1 MMRNTWIVTKIM
13 LKMQYSSTSK
23 QSNTWIYGLLV
34 VILIPFFLIIMM
46 QVFRSIIENVYHLL
60 AEVNQE
66 SMLLGLAFLFITA
79 VLLFFSFITILSAF
93 YFSDDITAYIPL
105 PLHPHQ
111 LLIGKAANP
120 LIYNYLISAVIFIP
134 FLFIY
139 GSISNAPILFYVYGL
154 ILFIVFPIIPFTIVA
169 VILMFVMRYVNIA
182 KNKDRS
188 KIFMGAGSLLFVIL
202 INVLVRLNL
211 DDAALMNTFT
221 VYMQEQEG
229 ILKMITMIFPP
240 AYFGALSLHF
250 AGSWSGLPALAALL
264 AIFTITALL
273 FILAGH
279 HFYLKGVRGMSS
291 GSKGKLSEK
300 ASHKLTKERSIL
312 KTYILKDIK
321 IIIRTPAFLMQ
332 CVVQPLFF
340 PVFITVIL
348 FLDLGEGLSSL
359 GSITAEKNL
368 FLILFMFSIIMLSAN
383 ATAFTAISRDGA
395 GRKINLF
402 LPIPFHHLIFAKLL
416 VAYLIPLI
424 PFILITCVGI
434 YVNIPIHILI
444 GWIGISLLYNYL
456 AVIIN
461 FLIDVFSPKLHWT
474 DEQELF
480 KGRFTPFF
488 ISLVQ
493 TAVFGIITLV
503 LWNTNIKNV
512 YLIMLILLIAVGA
525 LSDIAKTYL
534 RKKVTLETL
543 QNLDS

>member
-279 HFYLKGVRGMSS
+279 HFYLKGVRGLSS

-321 IIIRTPAFLMQ
+321 IIIRTPAF
-332 CVVQPLFF
+332 F
-340 PVFITVIL
+340 
-348 FLDLGEGLSSL
+348 
-359 GSITAEKNL
+359 
-368 FLILFMFSIIMLSAN
+368 
-383 ATAFTAISRDGA
+383 
-395 GRKINLF
+395 
-402 LPIPFHHLIFAKLL
+402 
-416 VAYLIPLI
+416 
-424 PFILITCVGI
+424 
-434 YVNIPIHILI
+434 
-444 GWIGISLLYNYL
+444 
-456 AVIIN
+456 
-461 FLIDVFSPKLHWT
+461 
-474 DEQELF
+474 
-480 KGRFTPFF
+480 
-488 ISLVQ
+488 
-493 TAVFGIITLV
+493 
-503 LWNTNIKNV
+503 
-512 YLIMLILLIAVGA
+512 
-525 LSDIAKTYL
+525 
-534 RKKVTLETL
+534 
-543 QNLDS
+543 